1 MFACVWYVWCVHVRV
16 GVGVCECVCVRE
28 RERETERK
36 RVRPYLAVLRI
47 RNTFSAKILLLAA
60 EVEAAAAVEQKN
72 NITDFSSLCFRST
85 LLLQRHKKA
94 ESFEKRV
101 LTMAEI

>member
-1 MFACVWYVWCVHVRV
+1 MCLVCACVRDGVRD
-16 GVGVCECVCVRE
+16 R
-28 RERETERK
+28 ERK
-36 RVRPYLAVLRI
+36 RVRPYLAVLCI
-47 RNTFSAKILLLAA
+47 RKTFSAKILLLAA

-85 LLLQRHKKA
+85 LLRQRHKKA
-94 ESFEKRV
+94 KSDEKRV

>member
-1 MFACVWYVWCVHVRV
+1 MCLVCACVRDGVRD
-16 GVGVCECVCVRE
+16 R
-28 RERETERK
+28 ERK
-36 RVRPYLAVLRI
+36 RVRPYLAVLCI

-60 EVEAAAAVEQKN
+60 EVEAAAAAVEQKN